1 MVTPDWVPGGP
12 GSARL
17 WLGWGEGQVSHNP
30 LYSPSRANQRMTV
43 KYLLKNSPCVIY
55 LICYTSVYIHN
66 KPYLCHVAIRLSCSC
81 LAALL
86 HGWRWWGRRR
96 EALSGDSRDLKQW
109 YSRVEM
115 HRDLRGHGVRCCW
128 LQADWQRSSRALH
141 GVVMVKDIQLRRN
154 RVHHGH
160 RGCTRD
166 RLGSGLA
173 FSGICGPRETKLRVS
188 LEKCERQLNVAVDL
202 KGLYIYVKQIS
213 NDITFVLC
221 LFTVEVLGLDTALRF
236 TFLVWP

>member
-1 MVTPDWVPGGP
+1 M
-12 GSARL
+12 
-17 WLGWGEGQVSHNP
+17 
-30 LYSPSRANQRMTV
+30 
-43 KYLLKNSPCVIY
+43 
-55 LICYTSVYIHN
+55 
-66 KPYLCHVAIRLSCSC
+66 
-81 LAALL
+81 
-86 HGWRWWGRRR
+86 
-96 EALSGDSRDLKQW
+96 SGDSRDLKQW

-128 LQADWQRSSRALH
+128 LQADWQRYSRALH

-160 RGCTRD
+160 RGVTRD